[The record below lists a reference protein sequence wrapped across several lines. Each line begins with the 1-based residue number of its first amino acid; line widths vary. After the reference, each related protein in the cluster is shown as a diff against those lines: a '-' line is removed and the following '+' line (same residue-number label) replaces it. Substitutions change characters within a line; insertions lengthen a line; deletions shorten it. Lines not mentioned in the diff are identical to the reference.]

1 MHMLKQIFLALLL
14 IPIAQFAF
22 AEEIPDYN
30 KPYAPIFFNKP
41 IYSWTEKVEITIIAP
56 SWNTGIN
63 LIDSIGGDPN
73 YSVNVYTNNHQLKQY
88 KLYETDPSSGIFTG
102 EIILTGFLH
111 DVNGNGKHDT
121 NPRTLGAGPN
131 GGYLQNEEDSGITVS
146 FEFADGVV
154 LSESA
159 KIEWNVG
166 DLRIIDVT
174 EESAKLKLFER
185 DMNLNPESID
195 TVNIEVFSENDIAG
209 INLEIAET
217 TEDSGIFEGII
228 SITKD
233 DQSSGNR
240 LYALPDSQITAKYTD
255 RTLPKPYN
263 VNDDLDILAQ
273 KIVIS
278 NIPTTERLSMNEL
291 KILSQNGELIERLD
305 IGKTG
310 MLFSKVKNTI
320 DFSQEFAYI
329 VQIKDEDNNVISL
342 SWVTGETMPSQELGM
357 SVSWMPQEPGK
368 YSIERFVWNSIKG
381 AIPLADAIYTEILIQ

>member
-1 MHMLKQIFLALLL
+1 MLKQIFLALLL

-263 VNDDLDILAQ
+263 ANDDLDILAQ

-368 YSIERFVWNSIKG
+368 YSIERFVGNSIKG